1 MCAAGS
7 AIEYGIKI
15 PYPADA
21 ARPLG
26 GYMRLRRYFP
36 AESIVYLA
44 KQWEILRNLLR
55 EASNSTGAL
64 PEVRMVSAAKKLKI
78 SLFILASTFILGTV
92 GYHYIEGW
100 SFVESLYT
108 TVITLATVGYGDFH
122 PQQMTGRLFTVVLI
136 IFGVG
141 AMAYTAGIAT
151 EAMVEG
157 QLQRVMGRGRLKKKI
172 EKLIGH
178 YIVCGYGR
186 IGEIICR
193 EFAASA
199 IDFVVIDDD
208 PEAIQRVEEEGYIYY
223 HGSAT
228 EDKTLVE
235 AGVERAKGVV
245 CTLPSDAQNLYVIL
259 TAKEYNAALYIL
271 SRAEGE
277 TSERRLIR
285 AGADRAVSPYTVG
298 GMRMAMAALRPAVV
312 DFIEITMR
320 GQGLDLRLEEIAV
333 CETSPILGTSMA
345 ESKIRQR
352 YGIIIVAIKKESEEM
367 IFNPEAGYSIEQGDR
382 LITLGEKEKLNGF
395 SEICSS
401 GATEPCRPLQ
411 GE

>member
-15 PYPADA
+15 PYPADG

-122 PQQMTGRLFTVVLI
+122 PQQMTGRLFTVILI
-136 IFGVG
+136 AFGVG

-151 EAMVEG
+151 EAMVEA
-157 QLQRVMGRGRLKKKI
+157 QLKRAMGRGKLRKKI
-172 EKLIGH
+172 ARLEGH

-186 IGEIICR
+186 IGHVICR
-193 EFAASA
+193 QFVAEH
-199 IDFVVIDDD
+199 IDFVIIEEN
-208 PEAIQRVEEEGYIYY
+208 PETIQGIVEEGFIYY

-228 EDKTLVE
+228 EDKALLET
-235 AGVERAKGVV
+235 GIKRAKGMV
-245 CTLPSDAQNLYVIL
+245 CALPSDAQNLYVIL
-259 TAKEYNAALYIL
+259 TAKELNPDIYIL
-271 SRAEGE
+271 SRAEDE
-277 TSERRLIR
+277 TSERRLLR
-285 AGADRAVSPYTVG
+285 AGADRAISPYTVG
-298 GMRMAMAALRPAVV
+298 GMRMVMAALRPAVV
-312 DFIEITMR
+312 DFIEITTR
-320 GQGLDLRLEEIAV
+320 RQNIELRLEEIFV
-333 CETSPILGTSMA
+333 CDISPILGRSLKEA
-345 ESKIRQR
+345 EIRRR
-352 YGIIIVAIKKESEEM
+352 YGIIIIAIKKESGQM
-367 IFNPEAGYSIEQGDR
+367 IFNPEAEYLIEEGDR
-382 LITLGEKEKLNGF
+382 LITLGETEKLNRF
-395 SEICSS
+395 SAICSS
-401 GATEPCRPLQ
+401 GEAESDTSLHQ
-411 GE
+411 G